1 MTEATTSRALL
12 AFRAARWLTWL
23 ALLCATTAWLPP
35 GRAHAGD
42 QKTYPGSFCRP
53 NLLDAFDRSYFLS
66 VTGYYFQ
73 IAETPQVLCPL
84 LRDVTTNTDGL
95 ADVELWISAPGEG
108 SVGCGLYM
116 LDAQGMI
123 VGQSSRGVVFGP
135 EGGVEKI
142 DFSSM
147 DGTPIRGEG
156 LSREGPM
163 GIACSLPKGFA
174 IIGYMIE
181 ESGSGDSD

>member
-1 MTEATTSRALL
+1 MTEPRAM
-12 AFRAARWLTWL
+12 RAGRLLTWL
-23 ALLCATTAWLPP
+23 VLICATSAGLAVS
-35 GRAHAGD
+35 RASAGD

-53 NLLDAFDRSYFLS
+53 NLVDAFDRSYFLS
-66 VTGYYFQ
+66 VSGYYFQ

-95 ADVELWISAPGEG
+95 ADIELWISAPGEG

-116 LDAQGMI
+116 LNVPGMI
-123 VGQSSRGVVFGP
+123 VGQGSRGVQFGP
-135 EGGVEKI
+135 EGGIQKI
-142 DFSSM
+142 DFSDM
-147 DGTPIRGEG
+147 DGKPIRGEG
-156 LSREGPM
+156 LSAEGPM

-181 ESGSGDSD
+181 EFGSGDSD

>member
-1 MTEATTSRALL
+1 VGTTPAHPGS
-12 AFRAARWLTWL
+12 RAARCLTWL
-23 ALLCATTAWLPP
+23 AVLCATIACLST
-35 GRAHAGD
+35 GRARAGD

-73 IAETPQVLCPL
+73 IAETPQVLCPV
-84 LRDVTTNTDGL
+84 LRDLTTNTDGL
-95 ADVELWISAPGEG
+95 ADIELWISAPGEG

-116 LDAQGMI
+116 LDAPGMI
-123 VGQSSRGVVFGP
+123 VGQGSRGVDFGP
-135 EGGVEKI
+135 EGGVKKI

-147 DGTPIRGEG
+147 DGTPIHGEG
-156 LSREGPM
+156 LSKEGPM
-163 GIACSLPKGFA
+163 GIACSLPRGFA

>member
-1 MTEATTSRALL
+1 MTKTVPDTALPVRRVLMWLLMISVTS
-12 AFRAARWLTWL
+12 
-23 ALLCATTAWLPP
+23 AWLPAS
-35 GRAHAGD
+35 RASAGD

-53 NLLDAFDRSYFLS
+53 NLVDAFDRSYFLS
-66 VTGYYFQ
+66 VSGYYFQ

-95 ADVELWISAPGEG
+95 ADIELWISAPGEG

-116 LDAQGMI
+116 LNVPGMI
-123 VGQSSRGVVFGP
+123 VGQGSRGVQFGP
-135 EGGVEKI
+135 EGGVKKI
-142 DFSSM
+142 DFSNM
-147 DGTPIRGEG
+147 DGKAISGEG
-156 LSREGPM
+156 LSAAGPM